1 MAPSPSHGL
10 NRSDCQRIPALIGG
24 FVGPPNHILIVSE
37 DCVTADHV
45 APRKKNYEIRTRYFD
60 GLTLVAVGL
69 PLMQAV
75 TLYRLADATLLE
87 MMISSVEIALA
98 AVSNS
103 STTVDV
109 TYFVTT

>member
-1 MAPSPSHGL
+1 M
-10 NRSDCQRIPALIGG
+10 
-24 FVGPPNHILIVSE
+24 
-37 DCVTADHV
+37 

-103 STTVDV
+103 FTTVDV

>member
-1 MAPSPSHGL
+1 M
-10 NRSDCQRIPALIGG
+10 IGG
-24 FVGPPNHILIVSE
+24 FVRPPNHILIVSE

-45 APRKKNYEIRTRYFD
+45 APRKNNYEIRTRYFD
-60 GLTLVAVGL
+60 GLTLFAVGL
-69 PLMQAV
+69 LLMQAV
-75 TLYRLADATLLE
+75 TVYRLADATLLE

-103 STTVDV
+103 FTTVDV